1 MRATPSIWNRDIFKA
16 GLVVAGLLIPYH
28 WYLVRWETLSS
39 ATFTLGYSAL
49 LTLCLVATL
58 AAAFSQSIV
67 FRLGCAVLFAA
78 SVLLVDSY
86 QRVMDAP
93 FFYVSFVNLFET
105 ASFTGDALEQ
115 FGGHIVPPIV
125 AALLIA
131 TGVIVPP
138 RPRAYR
144 YRIARHIPAMAPV
157 VAMALLA
164 TIVFA
169 RDGAG
174 ATGMPGTIVTGA
186 YGAVMVTEK
195 VLQLRQKR
203 QPVTIAH
210 KAMARPADIVLIID
224 ESVRGDYLDIG
235 GGNIRSGLLSTTEQ
249 PLPGVYN
256 FGRAASAAN
265 CSAGTNITLRYGG
278 TRANYLRYIA
288 TKPTIWSYAKEAG
301 YHTVY
306 MDAQLTDG
314 RLQNSMTKR
323 DLQKIDEFIQFDHT
337 PVVDRDEEI
346 AKLIV
351 QRTHN
356 DTPEFIVANKIG
368 AHFPVN
374 DKYPDSYMIYK
385 PASPR
390 GRLANVAAVSGSTG
404 AARWDLY
411 KNAYRNTLLWS
422 VGHFMDTI
430 LGGANLSNAVIFYT
444 SDHGQN
450 FHEDGS
456 PGYATHCSQDPPPS
470 EGTVAIAMMT
480 KVPDVAKEAATWSRD
495 NYGATSHFDIFPT
508 LLDLMNYDTDEV
520 RLVYGPSLF
529 EPTNDPLTFNARF
542 SEFGGNPP
550 YWVHIKPL
558 GPTQSVSLR

>member
-1 MRATPSIWNRDIFKA
+1 MRANPSIWNRDTLKA
-16 GLVVAGLLIPYH
+16 GLVIAGLLVPYH

-39 ATFTLGYSAL
+39 VTFTIFYSAL
-49 LTLCLVATL
+49 LTLCLIATL
-58 AAAFSQSIV
+58 AAAFSQSIL

-78 SVLLVDSY
+78 SVLLVNSY

-115 FGGHIVPPIV
+115 FGGHILPPVV

-131 TGVIVPP
+131 AGVIVPP

-144 YRIARHIPAMAPV
+144 YRIARHVPAMAPV

-195 VLQLRQKR
+195 VLQLRHR
-203 QPVTIAH
+203 REPVTLDH
-210 KAMARPADIVLIID
+210 KPMARPADIVLIVD

-235 GGNIRSGLLSTTEQ
+235 GGTIRSGLLDAAER

-265 CSAGTNITLRYGG
+265 CSAGTNMTLRYGG
-278 TRANYLRYIA
+278 TRVNYQRYIA

-306 MDAQLTDG
+306 IDAQLTDG
-314 RLQNSMTKR
+314 RLQNSMTKK
-323 DLQKIDEFIQFDHT
+323 DLKQIDEFIQFDHT
-337 PVVDRDEEI
+337 PVVDRDEKI
-346 AKLIV
+346 AELIAE
-351 QRTHN
+351 RTHN
-356 DTPEFIVANKIG
+356 DVPEFIIANKIG

-374 DKYPDSYMIYK
+374 DKYPESYTIYK

-390 GRLANVAAVSGSTG
+390 GRLANVATNDRGTG
-404 AARWDLY
+404 VQRWDLY
-411 KNAYRNTLLWS
+411 KNAYRNTLLWT
-422 VGHFMDTI
+422 VGHFMDT
-430 LGGANLSNAVIFYT
+430 LFAGADLSNAIIVYT

-456 PGYATHCSQDPPPS
+456 PGYATHCSQNPPPS

-480 KVPDVAKEAATWSRD
+480 KVPDVAAEAETWSRND
-495 NYGATSHFDIFPT
+495 FGATSHFDIFPT
-508 LLDLMNYDTDEV
+508 LLDLMNYDADEV
-520 RLVYGPSLF
+520 RLVYGPSLL

-550 YWVHIKPL
+550 FWVHIKPVT
-558 GPTQSVSLR
+558 PTQNVSLR